1 MRDITSSTEKNWSIS
16 GDCEGRVWEQLFLIN
31 AEICLVAD
39 LPYLERKKKI
49 ADAQSNL
56 LSVKQWKMFS
66 ISMSQVVFGIY
77 LYIKNTC
84 GLSESQINCASCILS
99 GSPPRQGLR
108 SLL

>member
-1 MRDITSSTEKNWSIS
+1 MGAVIPDQCR
-16 GDCEGRVWEQLFLIN
+16 
-31 AEICLVAD
+31 D
-39 LPYLERKKKI
+39 LPGRRFAIFRKKKKI

-84 GLSESQINCASCILS
+84 GLSESQINRASCILS